1 MSGHHVCCSA
11 RWCSNNGKNTSAR
24 FFRFPKDDRYAAWL
38 DFSNRMDLAE
48 LPKEQVRRSHYL
60 CSEHFT
66 DGDYADPLK
75 KKLLWSAVP
84 SVRIRG
90 RSLTATELKAPKS
103 PISSQ
108 QRPAPL
114 HEGTTEDQISEAVA
128 AEHQLSLEPGPCG
141 LQKSSSHDDTMMER
155 REAMEKNI
163 RTGHKACCAARWCE
177 STGRNRNLKFFRFP
191 LDDRCDKWRRFADRD
206 DLASLTPA
214 EMNTGY
220 RLCSEHFTDRD
231 YMDPYKTRLLC
242 SAVPSVKFAE
252 SSQLL
257 FLHVK
262 VIPGEA
268 SPSQDERAGERVAAV
283 DKTSTQELPRGLQ
296 VEHRQLRHTCAALW
310 CDKGSTKFFRF
321 PKDDRCKAWVEFTER
336 KDLAE
341 LSKEQLNRSYR
352 LCALHFKDKDYNDPR
367 KTRLVWNAVP
377 SVKALE
383 QANPAT
389 ELRLQGQAISQA
401 STSKDAGL
409 AVQAP
414 SSASHFPASASPLE
428 RRENDGTKRCHGRL
442 QHLQSDTAQRFVLR
456 RRPVLNF
463 KRCRL
468 LSQLALPRKRSP
480 APEVDYET
488 TIPEPLEVPLSAKDF
503 FLLGETCGS
512 EADMEVAGDKDDCSN
527 SNSGSVCM
535 AEGMDCFMDDEDTV
549 ATRTIGLQTEE
560 CDAET
565 TTFSSRLCH
574 MTWDGVATEVAHKA
588 ADSAPMETPS
598 RPREEPKKWHI
609 TYIVY

>member
-1 MSGHHVCCSA
+1 
-11 RWCSNNGKNTSAR
+11 
-24 FFRFPKDDRYAAWL
+24 
-38 DFSNRMDLAE
+38 MDLAE

-66 DGDYADPLK
+66 DSDYADPLK

-114 HEGTTEDQISEAVA
+114 HEG
-128 AEHQLSLEPGPCG
+128 
-141 LQKSSSHDDTMMER
+141 SSHNDTMMER
-155 REAMEKNI
+155 REAMEKTI

-428 RRENDGTKRCHGRL
+428 RRENDGTKR
-442 QHLQSDTAQRFVLR
+442 
-456 RRPVLNF
+456 RPVLNF

>member
-1 MSGHHVCCSA
+1 MFGYPQTDTEESSQPG
-11 RWCSNNGKNTSAR
+11 
-24 FFRFPKDDRYAAWL
+24 P
-38 DFSNRMDLAE
+38 LAV
-48 LPKEQVRRSHYL
+48 LQ
-60 CSEHFT
+60 
-66 DGDYADPLK
+66 
-75 KKLLWSAVP
+75 
-84 SVRIRG
+84 
-90 RSLTATELKAPKS
+90 ELKAPKS

-262 VIPGEA
+262 E
-268 SPSQDERAGERVAAV
+268 
-283 DKTSTQELPRGLQ
+283 TSTQELPRGLQ

-428 RRENDGTKRCHGRL
+428 RRENDGTKR
-442 QHLQSDTAQRFVLR
+442 
-456 RRPVLNF
+456 RPVLNF

-549 ATRTIGLQTEE
+549 ATRTIVS
-560 CDAET
+560 DA
-565 TTFSSRLCH
+565 TFSALN
-574 MTWDGVATEVAHKA
+574 TWIGG
-588 ADSAPMETPS
+588 S
-598 RPREEPKKWHI
+598 
-609 TYIVY
+609 